1 METSLKL
8 VKNLQKKRDEQ
19 ESVVTRYSLADDVYG
34 KAELDLDQGSVNL
47 WLGANVMLEYTF
59 EDAIAF
65 LSKNESMAKREFG
78 EVQNDLA
85 FVRDQIVTSE
95 VSMTRI
101 FNWDVRKK
109 RADKAAAAS
118 GGGAATTAVTKK

>member
-1 METSLKL
+1 MENSLKL
-8 VKNLQKKRDEQ
+8 IRNLKKKKDE
-19 ESVVTRYSLADDVYG
+19 EETVLTRYSLADDVYG
-34 KAELDLDQGSVNL
+34 KAELNLKQGSVNL

-59 EDAIAF
+59 DEAIEF
-65 LSKNESMAKREFG
+65 LSKNEEMARTEYK

-85 FVRDQIVTSE
+85 IVRDQIVTSE

-109 RADKAAAAS
+109 RQEKTQ
-118 GGGAATTAVTKK
+118 GGGEAKK